1 MSDGSPVPSAA
12 PATVRNRRAAP
23 HPSEPH
29 AAGLAGRLNWLRA
42 GVLGANDGI
51 VSVAGLVIGVA
62 GATTAPG
69 PIFTAGLAGLVAGAV
84 SMALGEYVSVS
95 SQRDSE
101 TAQLAQERSRRSC
114 ASCAVS
120 LSRWLLTDT
129 YSPSAIDTAPATRP
143 ASPAVKM
150 GPRAVVAP
158 ATPITRPA
166 TETIPSLAP
175 STPARNQF
183 SRPARPAACGSLGW
197 GAARRFLTVA
207 GAADG
212 TGEPSLMPQVNQRE
226 WTACR
231 GAQADLSLS
240 VAEPTRADRV
250 AVAVAGQRASGTPSI
265 PLSSWSIDG
274 APPFPRQRRKPD
286 AAPRPAPRLQ
296 SRCGRLR

>member
-1 MSDGSPVPSAA
+1 MRGPDWPDPPDPG
-12 PATVRNRRAAP
+12 AAP
-23 HPSEPH
+23 HPNARPKHRARSARRPPGARCPPTGPWPH
-29 AAGLAGRLNWLRA
+29 RSRSVRGSRS
-42 GVLGANDGI
+42 GV
-51 VSVAGLVIGVA
+51 VA
-62 GATTAPG
+62 
-69 PIFTAGLAGLVAGAV
+69 
-84 SMALGEYVSVS
+84 S
-95 SQRDSE
+95 
-101 TAQLAQERSRRSC
+101 SRRSC

-231 GAQADLSLS
+231 GAQADFSLG

-250 AVAVAGQRASGTPSI
+250 AVAVAGQRAWGTPSI
-265 PLSSWSIDG
+265 PLSSWSYRRC
-274 APPFPRQRRKPD
+274 APV
-286 AAPRPAPRLQ
+286 PAPAAET
-296 SRCGRLR
+296 RCRTAARTEASEQVREAAGGDVAGEDDEQVGERPGEGLRSGPAGETTAAAGAGDGRHGERQHHRH